1 MKSTSI
7 YLYFTGQCE
16 EAFNFYKRA
25 IGGEITVMSRFK
37 EMPTGPDQP
46 VLPEIYA
53 DQIMHVTLTLGDDIN
68 IMGSDQPEGFGPPH
82 LIGTNFSISLGTES
96 REETDKVFQA
106 LSEEGTVTMPLAD
119 TFWGSYF
126 GMCTDRYGVNWMV
139 SFDTQSTE
147 Q

>member
-1 MKSTSI
+1 MKLTSI

-139 SFDTQSTE
+139 SSDTQWTE
-147 Q
+147 

>member
-68 IMGSDQPEGFGPPH
+68 IMGSDQPEGFGAPH

-96 REETDKVFQA
+96 REERDKVFQA

-147 Q
+147 H